1 MAGKYPPEVR
11 AFIAEHNK
19 GKSAKELSDI
29 IKSTFGVFYTTEQIK
44 GYRARHHLNSGLTG
58 CFEKG
63 HTPHNKGSHT
73 CYPGCVPTQFK
84 KGNTPNNHR
93 PVGSERI
100 NRDGYRER
108 KVAEPNVWRAV
119 HVITWE
125 AVNGPVPKG
134 HVVIFKDSDRM
145 NCDISNLLPVTRAEL
160 ARMNQRHLI
169 STDPH
174 LTEVGQNIARLIS
187 ATTKKKKQRKR
198 RWSK

>member
-11 AFIAEHNK
+11 DFIAEHNR
-19 GKSAKELSDI
+19 GKSAKELTALVN
-29 IKSTFGVFYTTEQIK
+29 KTFGMSYTSEQIK
-44 GYRARHHLNSGLTG
+44 GYRARHHLISGLTG
-58 CFEKG
+58 CFVKG
-63 HTPHNKGSHT
+63 RTPHNKGKHVS
-73 CYPGCVPTQFK
+73 YPGMRPTQFK
-84 KGNTPNNHR
+84 KGHKPQNHR
-93 PVGSERI
+93 PVGSERV
-100 NRDGYRER
+100 NADGYRER

-119 HVITWE
+119 HLLAWE

-134 HVVIFKDSDRM
+134 HVVIFKDSDRL
-145 NCDISNLLPVTRAEL
+145 NCDISNLLLVSRAEL

-169 STDPH
+169 STDPN